1 VSAKAGNSPILV
13 FDHRHKTIVH
23 VKLLMAMK
31 KSRAG
36 IVRRKIHLDL
46 LPARHNDYVF
56 HDSSRRFSGE
66 LR

>member
-1 VSAKAGNSPILV
+1 MLV
-13 FDHRHKTIVH
+13 VEHRHETIVH

-46 LPARHNDYVF
+46 LPGGHNDYVF
-56 HDSSRRFSGE
+56 HDSRRCFPGE
-66 LR
+66 LRQLEGVSM